1 MLNLLTV
8 QDPLNDKLVTINIQV
23 EADASRSSVR
33 SKQRD
38 GRTVLVSLSISG
50 QVPVMLSGPFGKLDE
65 LIDQAWRQYGAKAST
80 TISEVQVQPTTK
92 QSSIPTKPKTEKNPN
107 KESILSLF

>member
-8 QDPLNDKLVTINIQV
+8 QDPLNDKLVTINVQV
-23 EADASRSSVR
+23 ETD

-50 QVPVMLSGPFGKLDE
+50 QVPVMLSGPFGTLDE
-65 LIDQAWRQYGAKAST
+65 LIDQAWRQYGQRTSKAST
-80 TISEVQVQPTTK
+80 TISEVKVQPTTK
-92 QSSIPTKPKTEKNPN
+92 QSASPTKPKTPNPN
-107 KESILSLF
+107 SESILSLF

>member
-23 EADASRSSVR
+23 ESDN
-33 SKQRD
+33 KQRD
-38 GRTVLVSLSISG
+38 QRTVLVSLSISG
-50 QVPVMLSGPFGKLDE
+50 QVPIMLSGPFGKLDE
-65 LIDQAWRQYGAKAST
+65 LIDQAWRQYGQRMHKAST
-80 TISEVQVQPTTK
+80 TISEVKVQSPIN
-92 QSSIPTKPKTEKNPN
+92 QSSIPTKSKTEKNPD